1 MMQHDDDNTAFE
13 QAVAFVNQTSRN
25 LFLTGK
31 AGTGKTTFLRYI
43 RENSLKKIAVT
54 APTGVAAINAGGMT
68 LHSFFQLPFGTYLAH
83 HKTAWGESNTN
94 IYNKNQLLGNL
105 KFNAA
110 KRDIFKEL
118 DLLVIDEI
126 SMVRADTLDA
136 IDAILRSVRRRPYD
150 PFGGVQML
158 YIGDLFQLPPVVK
171 AHEWQLL
178 AETYQSPFFFDA
190 LVLKESP
197 PVYLEL
203 KKIYRQSDSE
213 FISILNN
220 IRNNC
225 ADSEDLELLHLHY
238 DPAFAPYR
246 DEGYITL
253 TSHNYQADNINK
265 EELQKL
271 PGWQYKLDAVIEKDF
286 PENAYPMERTL
297 YLKEGAQIMFIKN
310 DKGENR
316 RYYNGKIGT
325 VERIDEAEDKVLV
338 RFTGEPDLLLLEK
351 EVWKNIRYNYDRD
364 NDEIGEEVLGTFT
377 QYPIRLAWAVTIHKS
392 QGLTFDKAIVDAGQS
407 FAPGQVYVAL
417 SRLTGLQ
424 GLVLRSRITP
434 QSITTDPRVLEFTA
448 KGGNADLLQS
458 TLEKAQYE
466 FINESLLKAFY
477 WDKLADAAHENLEAY
492 AGRTFPGLNE
502 AIAWGRDL
510 AMAIDK
516 EKQTAEKFTA
526 QLVTLMHSGNNGQLH
541 DRTQAAVNWFVTHMD
556 EQVIG
561 GIKTH
566 IEAVRIKARTK
577 KYVKELQELLTVAER
592 KKEQLVQVSGI
603 TEGLHNSAGLAEI
616 MNRVARLHAPVVI
629 SNDAAAGGKTK
640 AAPGESKR
648 ISLQLF
654 NEGRTPA
661 EIAEIRNFAESTISG
676 HLAEF
681 VLTGEL
687 PATRLVTEEKLAQML
702 QELRHAPGM
711 TWTELKIK
719 LGDSYSYSEIKVAVN
734 HWKWLQER
742 EAAS

>member
-1 MMQHDDDNTAFE
+1 MMQHDDGNMAFE
-13 QAVAFVNQTSRN
+13 QALAFVNQTSRN

-31 AGTGKTTFLRYI
+31 AGTGKTTFLKYI
-43 RENSLKKIAVT
+43 RENSLKKMAVT

-68 LHSFFQLPFGTYLAH
+68 LHSFFQLPFGTFLPH
-83 HKTAWGESNTN
+83 HKTSWGESNTN

-105 KFNAA
+105 KLNAA

-136 IDAILRSVRRRPYD
+136 IDTILRSVRRRPYE

-178 AETYQSPFFFDA
+178 GETYQSPFFFDA
-190 LVLKESP
+190 LVLKEAP
-197 PVYLEL
+197 PIYLEL

-220 IRNNC
+220 IRNNT
-225 ADSEDLELLHLHY
+225 ADSDDLDLLHLHY
-238 DPAFAPYR
+238 DPSFVPYR
-246 DEGYITL
+246 EEGYITL

-271 PGWQYKLDAVIEKDF
+271 PSWQYKLDAVIEKDF
-286 PENAYPMERTL
+286 PENAYPMDRTL
-297 YLKEGAQIMFIKN
+297 YLKEGAQVMFIKN
-310 DKGENR
+310 DKGESR
-316 RYYNGKIGT
+316 RFFNGKIGA
-325 VERIDEAEDKVLV
+325 VEKIDGDEDKVWV
-338 RFTGEPDLLLLEK
+338 RFPNEPELLLLEK
-351 EVWKNIRYNYDRD
+351 ETWKNIRYNYDKD
-364 NDEIGEEVLGTFT
+364 NDEINEEVLGTFT

-434 QSITTDPRVLEFTA
+434 QSISTDPRVLEFTA
-448 KGGNADLLQS
+448 KGGNADALKDA
-458 TLEKAQYE
+458 LEKAQYE

-477 WDKLADAAHENLEAY
+477 WDKLSDAVHENLEGY
-492 AGRTFPGLNE
+492 SGRSFPE
-502 AIAWGRDL
+502 VEQAIAWGRAL
-510 AMAIDK
+510 AMVVDK
-516 EKQTAEKFTA
+516 QRQTAEKFME
-526 QLVTLMHSGNNGQLH
+526 QLVTLMHSGNNSQLH
-541 DRTQAAVNWFVTHMD
+541 ARTLAAVNWFTGNMD
-556 EQVIG
+556 EQVIDNL
-561 GIKTH
+561 KAH
-566 IEAVRIKARTK
+566 IETVRIKARTK
-577 KYVKELQELLTVAER
+577 KYVKELQELLVIAGR
-592 KKEQLVQVSGI
+592 KREQLVQVAGI
-603 TEGLHNSAGLAEI
+603 TESLDNATGLAEI
-616 MNRVARLHAPVVI
+616 MNRVAQLHAPI
-629 SNDAAAGGKTK
+629 AINSEHAPLAKTK

-654 NEGRTPA
+654 NEGKSPA
-661 EIAEIRNFAESTISG
+661 EIAQLRNFAESTIIG
-676 HLAEF
+676 HLADF

-687 PATRLVTEEKLAQML
+687 EAARLIPEAKLQQVMEAM
-702 QELRHAPGM
+702 ESNPGS

-719 LGDSYSYSEIKVAVN
+719 LGDSFSYNEIKIAAN
-734 HWKWLQER
+734 HWKWQQQK
-742 EAAS
+742 